1 MAFLGFNTMLSPFDE
16 SDKAKVKNTSAK
28 KQTNKQNKT
37 KKQKK
42 NNNKKQ
48 QVKVNQPSVKNCLL

>member
-28 KQTNKQNKT
+28 KQTNNQNNT

-42 NNNKKQ
+42 TTT
-48 QVKVNQPSVKNCLL
+48 KNSKSK

>member
-28 KQTNKQNKT
+28 IQTNKQNKT

-42 NNNKKQ
+42 TTKN
-48 QVKVNQPSVKNCLL
+48 PSKSK